1 MQKTLAQSVTING
14 IGLHSGTEVCMT
26 VKPGQPDTGIV
37 FVRTDVNGKNNV
49 IPARWDSVVDTR
61 LCTVIGNDD
70 GVTVGT
76 IEHLMAALRGCGVD
90 NAVIRIDG
98 PEVPVMDGSSQYFV
112 DVFQKT
118 GLEQQATTQ
127 RRIKVL
133 KDVEVREG
141 DKFVRLSPGELS
153 VFGGSIDFAHSAI
166 GKQSHEITLVNGNFA
181 HDLANCRTFGF
192 VHEVEALRKAGL
204 ALGGS
209 LDNAIVLDETKVLNE
224 GGLRRE
230 DEFIRHKLLDAI
242 GDLYLAGASIA
253 GTYDCYKPSHALN
266 NAILHKLFSDS
277 DNWCFEDEYVPVPAA
292 SAERA
297 VYAS

>member
-1 MQKTLAQSVTING
+1 M
-14 IGLHSGTEVCMT
+14 
-26 VKPGQPDTGIV
+26 
-37 FVRTDVNGKNNV
+37 
-49 IPARWDSVVDTR
+49 
-61 LCTVIGNDD
+61 
-70 GVTVGT
+70 
-76 IEHLMAALRGCGVD
+76 
-90 NAVIRIDG
+90 
-98 PEVPVMDGSSQYFV
+98 
-112 DVFQKT
+112 
-118 GLEQQATTQ
+118 
-127 RRIKVL
+127 
-133 KDVEVREG
+133 
-141 DKFVRLSPGELS
+141 
-153 VFGGSIDFAHSAI
+153 
-166 GKQSHEITLVNGNFA
+166 
-181 HDLANCRTFGF
+181 
-192 VHEVEALRKAGL
+192 HEVEALRKAGL

-277 DNWCFEDEYVPVPAA
+277 DNWCYEDEYVPVPTA